1 MSENFVR
8 FDSTLVRVIDT
19 FRYPRSEAIERIYI
33 IRDLYGKVR
42 IAVADTA
49 EAKDDSR
56 RSLKEDADILHQRL
70 GAHSYPPE
78 EALLFLE
85 ADLIEELH
93 RDARE
98 IGNKVYWVDRLL
110 TGRDWWTVN
119 SGDPSTTTYTLHSV
133 KGGVG
138 RSTSAAILSW
148 HLARRGENVLVVDLD
163 LESPGISSAMLDR
176 SSQPELGVV
185 DWFVEDL
192 VGQGGHVVERMV
204 ATPSWHSDLRGDV
217 CVVPAHGA
225 EPGEYLAK
233 LGRVYMNTNE
243 RWTMRLQRM
252 LDALRKVVEPT
263 IVLLESRS
271 GLHDIAA
278 ATVTDL
284 NAHVMLFATDA
295 ESHWEDY
302 GILFEHWRKE
312 ELAGEIRHR
321 LSIVSGLTPD
331 IETEAYIAR
340 FREKSW
346 ILFQDHLYDAIDSP
360 DAPAGFAYD
369 LLDHHAPH
377 DPFVVNWTRGLAAGT
392 SLRTIEGS
400 SVEQAYSSFLRR
412 FDELLHV
419 NRVSS

>member
-1 MSENFVR
+1 MSEKPVL
-8 FDSTLVRVIDT
+8 FDSAFARVIDT
-19 FRYPRSEAIERIYI
+19 FKYPRPAAIERIYAV
-33 IRDLYGKVR
+33 RDLYGKVR
-42 IAVADTA
+42 IAVADRV
-49 EAKDDSR
+49 ESKDDCR
-56 RSLKEDADILHQRL
+56 RFLMEEADILHQKL

-78 EALLFLE
+78 EAVLFLE
-85 ADLIEELH
+85 RDLIEELH
-93 RDARE
+93 RNARA
-98 IGNKVYWVDRLL
+98 IGNDVFWVDRLL

-119 SGDPSTTTYTLHSV
+119 SGEPSTTTYTLYSV

-148 HLARRGENVLVVDLD
+148 HLAQRGENVLVVDLD
-163 LESPGISSAMLDR
+163 LESPGISSAMLDL

-192 VGQGGHVVERMV
+192 VGQGDHVIERMV
-204 ATPSWHSDLRGDV
+204 ARPSWRSDLRGDV
-217 CVVPAHGA
+217 GIVTAHGA
-225 EPGEYLAK
+225 QPSEYLAK
-233 LGRVYMNTNE
+233 LGRVYLDADE
-243 RWTMRLQRM
+243 PWTLRLQRM
-252 LDALRKVVEPT
+252 LDALRKVVEPS
-263 IVLLESRS
+263 VLLLESRS

-295 ESHWEDY
+295 DSHWEDY

-312 ELAGEIRHR
+312 GLADGIRHR

-331 IETEAYIAR
+331 IDTEAYIDR

-346 ILFQDHLYDAIDSP
+346 VLFQDHLYDAIDSP
-360 DAPAGFAYD
+360 GVSDGFTYD

-377 DPFVVNWTRGLAAGT
+377 DPFIVNWTRGLAAGA

-400 SVEQAYSSFLRR
+400 AMAQAYSGFLSR

-419 NRVSS
+419 NRVGS